1 VRPYLLSGG
10 LALIWFAQFQ
20 DMGVDGDAP
29 AWGIV
34 AVMVVRL
41 LADFVGAWLLVS
53 LLRLGYTGGQ
63 LGWRRLRAPRQ

>member
-34 AVMVVRL
+34 AVMVARL

-53 LLRLGYTGGQ
+53 LLRLVYAGGQ